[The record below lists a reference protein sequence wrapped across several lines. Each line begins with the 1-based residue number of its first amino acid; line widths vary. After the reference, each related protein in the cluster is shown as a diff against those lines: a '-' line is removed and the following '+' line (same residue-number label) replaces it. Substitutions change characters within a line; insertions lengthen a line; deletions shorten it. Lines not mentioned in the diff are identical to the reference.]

1 MKKMVFLVAAANL
14 LIARQAVAQENVGSW
29 REFAGVTNTSFVEP
43 SGDRAIQLSIDV
55 AGAQQAVFDAFATTD
70 GFTSWAVPLARVD
83 MRVGGIVETN
93 YNADAKFGSPD
104 NIKNVVVAYIPGR
117 LIVLRNV
124 QAPRTFVHPELF
136 QRTVTII
143 EFAAIDAGNTRVTIT
158 NSGYGSS
165 PDFDRIYKMFEWGDA
180 YTLAGVKRRFDQG
193 PIDWATGEPNLSATA
208 ADNRFKGE
216 N

>member
-93 YNADAKFGSPD
+93 YNAEAKFGSRD
-104 NIKNVVVAYIPGR
+104 NIKNMVVAYIPGR
-117 LIVLRNV
+117 LMVLRNV

-143 EFAAIDAGNTRVTIT
+143 EFVAIDDGHTRVTIT
-158 NSGYGSS
+158 NSGYGPG

-180 YTLAGVKRRFDQG
+180 YTLAGVKRRFEQG
-193 PIDWATGEPNLSATA
+193 PVDWSKGEPNLSAAA
-208 ADNRFKGE
+208 ADNRFKGG